1 MSAAIPAR
9 TGELM
14 ADTTQTAL
22 RQLLASGYEDF
33 KKRLKRRLGSEELA
47 DEVLHD
53 TYLRVAR
60 AGDIADVQNPRAYL
74 FRIALNLA
82 ADRRQADNRRLTRP
96 EIDALLH
103 IADAALDPARIVEA
117 RFEVEA
123 LERALE
129 ELPARRR
136 EIFIASRVEEV
147 PHQEIAARFGISTRM
162 IEKELKRALEHCAAR
177 LDRNVVR
184 RFGPRPREES

>member
-1 MSAAIPAR
+1 
-9 TGELM
+9 M
-14 ADTTQTAL
+14 AETTQAAL

-47 DEVLHD
+47 NEVLHD
-53 TYLRVAR
+53 TYLRLAR
-60 AGDIADVQNPRAYL
+60 AGNIADVQNPKAYL

-82 ADRRQADNRRLTRP
+82 ADRRQADNRRLTRS
-96 EIDALLH
+96 EIDALRH

-117 RFEVEA
+117 RLEVEA

-136 EIFIASRVEEV
+136 AIFIASRVEEV

-177 LDRNVVR
+177 LDRNVVQ